1 MSMKFNIGKLA
12 EEVAEHII
20 IFGMETEG
28 DIDEDALVERSLD
41 YVMEGVIEDKYK
53 DSLLIMMNRNDQI
66 REAFD
71 DLYDRKERGEE
82 EAWESGLSIAEK
94 MRSVGLSQNDF
105 L

>member
-1 MSMKFNIGKLA
+1 MKFNI
-12 EEVAEHII
+12 EHIASDVADHI
-20 IFGMETEG
+20 LIFGMETEG

-71 DLYDRKERGEE
+71 DLYARKERGEE

-94 MRSVGLSQNDF
+94 MRSVGLNQNDF